1 MPPNKV
7 RIERIEGNRMR
18 QNTFH
23 KRKLG
28 LIKKAIELS
37 VKSSVVISLPVQ
49 FSSHKSLRMEDAM
62 NLCKMC

>member
-28 LIKKAIELS
+28 LIKKAIELT
-37 VKSSVVISLPVQ
+37 VCAPITRK
-49 FSSHKSLRMEDAM
+49 
-62 NLCKMC
+62 NT